1 MWPRL
6 NPVVYLITT
15 PISFL
20 YPKCQQSSWYKKNIL
35 ILSHS
40 YLWKYSVTGSPVV
53 DTRSGANSVRARQNK
68 ATSLIGHVISKSHDT
83 LTLFMND
90 GNFTHI
96 WDMDRGRRTK
106 TWACTTWNCFFYAQ
120 GYIETYKK
128 NVSRAQTISAS
139 YSAVVILRDS
149 GMFMAVY
156 MAVYSNSTPTRIR
169 TSQLKKAA

>member
-128 NVSRAQTISAS
+128 MYHELRQYRLVTQRLSFWEIAECLWQYTWPYIQIVHPRAYEPPS
-139 YSAVVILRDS
+139 
-149 GMFMAVY
+149 
-156 MAVYSNSTPTRIR
+156 
-169 TSQLKKAA
+169 